1 MHNELKRGKK
11 CNFKCVQVVVVRF
24 HQSIKS
30 SINSFFEN
38 FSHSADLF
46 GAALLEKMSKNL
58 ILEIEIYKQVKQ
70 LTRPNHSIPAIAY
83 ILHYKL
89 EHRTTNVLNVCFV
102 LQYVTAVVTVF
113 HSVHLYPLEN

>member
-1 MHNELKRGKK
+1 M
-11 CNFKCVQVVVVRF
+11 CVQVVVRF
-24 HQSIKS
+24 PQRIKS
-30 SINSFFEN
+30 SINSFFEI

-46 GAALLEKMSKNL
+46 GAALLEKMSKNV

-70 LTRPNHSIPAIAY
+70 LTRPNHSIPIAY